1 MKRDIL
7 SVMDMEKDL
16 LDIIDLSIEMKGS
29 NNEENWKLENK
40 VLGMIFEKPSTRTRV
55 SLEVAMHQLGGHSIY
70 LNSNDMQLGKGETI
84 SDTGHVLSR
93 MLDAITYRAYKHK
106 DVVSLAES
114 SSIPVVNA
122 LDDIEHPLQAVADI
136 MTIKEKKHK
145 LNGLKL
151 AFIGDGNNVSN
162 SLMLGSALL
171 GIDFYIAS
179 PKGYET
185 KKEFIERANEVAKD
199 TGAKINLT
207 NDPIEAA
214 ANADVIYTD
223 VWVSMGE
230 EKEKEERERA
240 FRAYQVN
247 SELVKNA
254 KKDYLFMHCLPA
266 HRGMEVTDEVADSK
280 NSVIFDEAENRM
292 HSAKAVLYAILGK

>member
-7 SVMDMEKDL
+7 SVLDMEKDL
-16 LDIIDLSIEMKGS
+16 QDIIDLSIEMKGS
-29 NNEENWKLENK
+29 SNKKNWMLENK

-70 LNSNDMQLGKGETI
+70 LNSNDLHLGKGETI

-93 MLDAITYRAYKHK
+93 MLDVITYRAYSHK

-122 LDDIEHPLQAVADI
+122 LDDIEHPLQAVADM
-136 MTIKEKKHK
+136 MTIKEKKHR
-145 LNGLKL
+145 LSGLKL

-162 SLMLGSALL
+162 SLMLASALL

-185 KKEFIERANEVAKD
+185 KKEFVEMANKIAKD
-199 TGAKINLT
+199 TGAKINVT
-207 NDPIEAA
+207 NDIIEAA
-214 ANADVIYTD
+214 TNADVIYTD

-230 EKEKEERERA
+230 EKEKEEREKA
-240 FRAYQVN
+240 FNAYQVN
-247 SELVKNA
+247 SALVKNA

-292 HSAKAVLYAILGK
+292 HSAKAVLYTILGK